1 MTYTIVCFHA
11 HPDDE
16 VLLMGGTMARL
27 AAEGHRV
34 IVVTATTGERGL
46 AAAEV
51 TTDRA
56 LAAVRVD
63 ELKRSAALLGCA
75 RVVVLG
81 YTDSG
86 SNQDEVCPNTFA
98 ALPLDEPARRLCAL
112 LEDEHADV
120 LTIYDPVGGYGH
132 PDHVQVHRVGRR
144 AAELASTPLVLQVTV
159 DRIALQRALRLVR
172 WFAPKTPDFRA
183 ARFADSYTHPLDITH
198 KVNVRGFLPQK
209 RAAMFTHASQSTS
222 DGPVRAMRWF
232 TRLPWPLFRLAFGHE
247 WFVEQGRR
255 PRKPP
260 LDDVLASLR

>member
-34 IVVTATTGERGL
+34 IVVTATVGERGL
-46 AAAEV
+46 AAAQV
-51 TTDRA
+51 TTDRT
-56 LAAVRVD
+56 LAEVRID
-63 ELKRSAALLGCA
+63 ELKQSATLLGCA

-86 SNQDEVCPNTFA
+86 ANPEGGDPNAFVA
-98 ALPLDEPARRLCAL
+98 VPLDESARRLCTL
-112 LEDEHADV
+112 LLDEHADV

-144 AAELASTPLVLQVTV
+144 AADLAGTPLVLQATV
-159 DRIALQRALRLVR
+159 DRVALQRALRLVR
-172 WFAPKTPDFRA
+172 WFAPKTPDFGPT
-183 ARFADSYTHPLDITH
+183 RFADRYTHRLDITH
-198 KVNVRGFLPQK
+198 KVNVRRFLPQK
-209 RAAMFTHASQSTS
+209 RAAMLAHASQSTS

-232 TRLPWPLFRLAFGHE
+232 IRLPGPLFRVAFGHE
-247 WFVEQGRR
+247 WFVEQGRH

>member
-86 SNQDEVCPNTFA
+86 SNQNEVCPNTFA